1 MLFSELII
9 YIVYLYSD
17 AELKLNGN
25 RFGKSSQ
32 YIFEVSAYFQFS
44 VDGLNYM
51 LDV

>member
-25 RFGKSSQ
+25 CFGKSSQ
-32 YIFEVSAYFQFS
+32 YIFEVSAYS